1 MKAIHRLG
9 WTWAL
14 ILAATAGPGWAQAP
28 SMEGRPAA
36 VVNGEAV
43 TMAEVDAVVKLMP
56 SSGPA
61 PATPAAL
68 ESERVA
74 KQREAL
80 EMLVDDV
87 LMRQFLSQN
96 GRRVDAQEVDRKL
109 AELENAL
116 RAQKRGLADFLKD
129 TAQSE
134 THLRQ
139 DIVKKLQWDD
149 FIAKEVTE
157 ANLKKYYDENKDFYD
172 QATVRASHIWLR
184 VPPTAPVAECD
195 RARSSLLGIRQK
207 IVSGQMDFAEAA
219 KRYSQCESAPRG
231 GDIGY
236 FPRKWAVD
244 ENIARAA
251 FALQVGQVSE
261 VVHSD
266 YGFHL
271 IQITDRKPGHPSDYS
286 KMHDEVR
293 ENFGMELWHSVLSQ
307 QRRGAQIELNVPWA
321 RPTATR

>member
-1 MKAIHRLG
+1 MNAINWRG
-9 WTWAL
+9 WFTAL
-14 ILAATAGPGWAQAP
+14 VVATMAGPMWAQAP
-28 SMEGRPAA
+28 ATEERPAA
-36 VVNGEAV
+36 VVNGDAI
-43 TMAEVDAVVKLMP
+43 TMAEVDAVVRLMP

-61 PATPAAL
+61 PATAAAA
-68 ESERVA
+68 ESDRMA
-74 KQREAL
+74 RQREAL

-87 LMRQFLSQN
+87 LMRQFLSQH
-96 GRRVDAQEVDRKL
+96 GRRVEPKEIDHKL

-116 RAQKRGLADFLKD
+116 KAQKRTLADFLKD
-129 TAQSE
+129 TAQSQA
-134 THLRQ
+134 HLRQ
-139 DIVKKLQWDD
+139 DVVKKLQWDD
-149 FIAKEVTE
+149 FIARQLTE
-157 ANLKKYYDENKDFYD
+157 PNLKKYYDENKDFYD

-184 VPPTAPVAECD
+184 VPPTAGTAECD
-195 RARSSLLGIRQK
+195 RARSSLLELRQK

-251 FALQVGQVSE
+251 FALQVGQVSD

-271 IQITDRKPGHPSDYS
+271 IQVTDRKPGHPSDYA

-293 ENFGMELWHSVLSQ
+293 ENFGMELWHSVLTQ
-307 QRRGAQIELNVPWA
+307 QRRGAQIEMNVPWA
-321 RPTATR
+321 RPSTGH

>member
-1 MKAIHRLG
+1 
-9 WTWAL
+9 
-14 ILAATAGPGWAQAP
+14 
-28 SMEGRPAA
+28 
-36 VVNGEAV
+36 
-43 TMAEVDAVVKLMP
+43 MP

-61 PATPAAL
+61 PATPAAA

-74 KQREAL
+74 RQREAL

-87 LMRQFLSQN
+87 LMRQFLSQH
-96 GRRVDAQEVDRKL
+96 GRHIDPKEVDRKL

-116 RAQKRGLADFLKD
+116 KAQKRTLADFLKD

-134 THLRQ
+134 RHLRQ

-157 ANLKKYYDENKDFYD
+157 PNLKKYYHENKDFYD

-184 VPPTAPVAECD
+184 VPPSAGATECD
-195 RARSSLLGIRQK
+195 RARSSLLELRQK
-207 IVSGQMDFAEAA
+207 ILSGQMDFAEAA

-261 VVHSD
+261 VVQSD

-271 IQITDRKPGHPSDYS
+271 IQVTDRKPGHPSDYS
-286 KMHDEVR
+286 RMHDEVR
-293 ENFGMELWHSVLSQ
+293 ENFGMELWHSVLTQ
-307 QRRGAQIELNVPWA
+307 QRRGSQVDLNVPWA
-321 RPTATR
+321 QPSAGR